1 MKEVSEDSG
10 FKEDEEDNGVDI
22 DDEFEEIEE
31 EEFDEN
37 NDSGFEWHGCIGLR
51 LDPYLSFWCGLLYWI
66 FVSWSR
72 KF

>member
-10 FKEDEEDNGVDI
+10 FMEDEEDNVVDI

-37 NDSGFEWHGCIGLR
+37 NDSGFE
-51 LDPYLSFWCGLLYWI
+51 
-66 FVSWSR
+66 
-72 KF
+72 